1 MSTNNYPVFG
11 TVFGKG
17 GTVGQRAFTSG
28 IPVAARKTDNSVE
41 RQKFTHDETVTGDL
55 EHNVTRVITSNQ
67 VAVSNRQA
75 YSALEPMRTIT
86 ERKIFDD
93 DWNIFNAG
101 GVAVGATLGTTDT
114 DVTPSGVGTN

>member
-1 MSTNNYPVFG
+1 MSTYNYPVFG

-28 IPVAARKTDNSVE
+28 IPLAARKADNSVE
-41 RQKFTHDETVTGDL
+41 RQKFTHNASVTGDL
-55 EHNVTRVITSNQ
+55 QHEVTRSITSNQ
-67 VAVSNRQA
+67 VAISNRQA

-86 ERKIFDD
+86 ERKVFEP
-93 DWNIFNAG
+93 DWNVFNAS

-114 DVTPSGVGTN
+114 DITPSGVS

>member
-1 MSTNNYPVFG
+1 MSTYNYPVFG

-28 IPVAARKTDNSVE
+28 IPSAARKADNSVE

-55 EHNVTRVITSNQ
+55 EHSVTRGITSNQ

-75 YSALEPMRTIT
+75 YSSLEAMRTIT
-86 ERKIFDD
+86 ERKVFDE

-114 DVTPSGVGTN
+114 DVTPSGVS

>member
-11 TVFGKG
+11 TVFGNS
-17 GTVGQRAFTSG
+17 GTHTSG
-28 IPVAARKTDNSVE
+28 IPLAARKASHSINREV
-41 RQKFTHDETVTGDL
+41 FTHDGTITGDL
-55 EHNVTRVITSNQ
+55 EHNVTRGITSNQ

-86 ERKIFDD
+86 ERKVFDA